1 MAAQTHREAYVPVTL
16 ALANLWLH
24 QVMAERFPAWA
35 LRKWPFG
42 EGWNWPRSLAF
53 SRQGR
58 GAGGALQLLRAIVA
72 AVFPAVAPAPG
83 AAGAPQSAVADLGRG
98 RDSGGGAGTGGAGG
112 AGSAADA
119 GISFESAKQA
129 WNVFVVWALVSVD
142 NMSVV
147 SLAVFL
153 VIVVHFRLRLQG
165 QRRYLREARIQQQ
178 AERAARRRAAPANDE
193 GLHNEPIR
201 AYPLLP

>member
-1 MAAQTHREAYVPVTL
+1 MTL
-16 ALANLWLH
+16 ALTNLWLH

-72 AVFPAVAPAPG
+72 AVFPSVAAAPG

-98 RDSGGGAGTGGAGG
+98 RDSGAGAGAGG
-112 AGSAADA
+112 AADA
-119 GISFESAKQA
+119 GISLESAKQA

-153 VIVVHFRLRLQG
+153 VIVVHFRLKLQG